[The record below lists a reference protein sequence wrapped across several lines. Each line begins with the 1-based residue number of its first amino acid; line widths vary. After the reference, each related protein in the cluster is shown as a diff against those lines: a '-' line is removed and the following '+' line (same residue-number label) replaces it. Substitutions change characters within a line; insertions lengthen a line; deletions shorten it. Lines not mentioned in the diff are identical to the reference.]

1 MEKFTIEGFAKACKT
16 EMAKADDSHAAAA
29 AYLQKTLNENDLQGI
44 VDTLEASI
52 PAGANVGEMIVHS
65 SPELTMMY
73 VRVPARFQSGIHN
86 HTVFA
91 CIGQLFGR
99 EKNVIYNQ
107 TADGKGL
114 TQAHEAMINAG
125 EVFRLPE
132 DAIHHIENPNENTSG
147 ALHVYGGDFYAIMDE
162 RSLWDYDDLSEKAF
176 NFEGLISESIK
187 GMKRNQNQVGLNE
200 LVNAIP
206 ATKALVDSEI

>member
-1 MEKFTIEGFAKACKT
+1 MKNFTIEEFAKACKAA
-16 EMAKADDSHAAAA
+16 MANTTDRQGAAENF
-29 AYLQKTLNENDLQGI
+29 LQKTLNENNLQDI
-44 VDTLEASI
+44 ADTLEAAV

-91 CIGQLFGR
+91 CIGQLFGN
-99 EKNVIYNQ
+99 EKNVIYDRTFDN
-107 TADGKGL
+107 KGL
-114 TQAHEAMINAG
+114 TEARSAMINVG
-125 EVFRLPE
+125 EVFCLPE
-132 DAIHHIENPNENTSG
+132 DAIHHIENPNESTSG
-147 ALHVYGGDFYAIMDE
+147 ALHIYGGDFHAIMDE
-162 RSLWDYDDLSEKAF
+162 RSLWDYDDHSEKAF

-187 GMKRNQNQVGLNE
+187 GMKHNQNQTGLNE

-206 ATKALVDSEI
+206 AVKALI

>member
-1 MEKFTIEGFAKACKT
+1 MKNFTIEGFAKACKAT
-16 EMAKADDSHAAAA
+16 MANAVDRREAAADF
-29 AYLQKTLNENDLQGI
+29 LQKTLNDNNLKNI
-44 VDTLEASI
+44 ADTLEAAV

-91 CIGQLFGR
+91 CIGQLFGK
-99 EKNVIYNQ
+99 EKNVIYDR
-107 TADGKGL
+107 TADCNGL
-114 TQAHEAMINAG
+114 TEARSAMVNVG
-125 EVFRLPE
+125 EVFSLPE
-132 DAIHHIENPNENTSG
+132 DAIHHIENPNDSTSG
-147 ALHVYGGDFYAIMDE
+147 ALHIYGGDFHAIMDE
-162 RSLWDYDDLSEKAF
+162 RSLWDYDDHSEKAF

-187 GMKRNQNQVGLNE
+187 GMKHNKNQTGLDE

-206 ATKALVDSEI
+206 AVKALI